1 MKILLAIDDSN
12 FSVAAANSV
21 VAHFPPK
28 HTEVTVLHVV
38 EPVIAMVDPPQM
50 SKGYYPEVEDRL
62 PQARELVDRV
72 AKKLSSAG
80 FKVTTAVT
88 TGDARNTI
96 LESAAASHVDL
107 IVLGSHGRTG
117 LKRFFFGSVSEA
129 VVRHAHC
136 SVLIVRMPS

>member
-38 EPVIAMVDPPQM
+38 E
-50 SKGYYPEVEDRL
+50 L